1 MVWHARLNLN
11 YQVENQRCVARYD
24 HSGPLRI
31 LQSLYPEGDSICHN
45 VLVHPPGG
53 LVGGDT
59 LELNVSVGAGAHGLV
74 TTPGATRFYRSD
86 GPVATQTTRL
96 HLQENARLEW
106 LPLEAIC
113 YDACNAINK
122 LQLNLAP
129 GAQCIGWDITAL
141 GLPHAKLPFVS
152 GWLDQHLEIPGV
164 WLERG
169 RLRADDQRLMDGPT
183 GLAGHRCLATLFFAS
198 GTPWKRSDKEAL
210 IDLARD
216 TLRQHPLAPTGGVTS
231 PNTRTLVLRVLAPTV
246 EPAMQLLRTVRQ
258 QWRAQAWQMAGQD
271 PRIWA
276 M

>member
-11 YQVENQRCVARYD
+11 YQIENQRCVARYD

-31 LQSLYPEGDSICHN
+31 LQSLYPEGDGICHN

-59 LELNVSVGAGAHGLV
+59 LELHVSVGPGAHGLV

-96 HLQENARLEW
+96 NLDTGARLEW

-113 YDACNAINK
+113 YDACNAINRVE
-122 LQLNLAP
+122 LTLAA
-129 GAQCIGWDITAL
+129 GAQCIGWDVTAL
-141 GLPHAKLPFVS
+141 GLPHAQLPFLKGS
-152 GWLDQHLEIPGV
+152 LEQHLEIPGI

-169 RLRADDQRLMDGPT
+169 CLRAEDPRLMNGPT
-183 GLAGHRCLATLFFAS
+183 GLAGNRCLATLFFAS
-198 GTPWKRSDKEAL
+198 GTPWSRADKEAL
-210 IDLARD
+210 IDLARAS
-216 TLRQHPLAPTGGVTS
+216 LQGHVLAPTGGVTS

-258 QWRAQAWQMAGQD
+258 QWRRRAWGMTGPD

>member
-1 MVWHARLNLN
+1 MVWHARLELD
-11 YQVENQRCVARYD
+11 YRLEAQRCVARYA

-31 LQSLYPEGDSICHN
+31 LQNLYPEGDGICHN

-59 LELNVSVGAGAHGLV
+59 LSLAITAGPGAHGLI

-86 GPVATQTTRL
+86 GPVATQDTSLRL
-96 HLQENARLEW
+96 EEGARLEW

-113 YDACNAINK
+113 YDACHAVNR
-122 LQLNLAP
+122 LRLELAP
-129 GAQCIGWDITAL
+129 GAQCLGWDVTAL
-141 GLPHAKLPFVS
+141 GLPHAQLPFVKGS
-152 GWLDQHLEIPGV
+152 LQQHLEIPGI

-169 RLRADDQRLMDGPT
+169 TLRAADERLMNGPT

-198 GTPWKRSDKEAL
+198 GTPWSRSEKEAL
-210 IDLARD
+210 LDIARGVIQGHTLAS
-216 TLRQHPLAPTGGVTS
+216 TAGATC
-231 PNTRTLVLRVLAPTV
+231 PNSRTVVLRVLAPTV
-246 EPAMQLLRTVRQ
+246 EPAMQLLREVRK
-258 QWRAQAWQMAGQD
+258 QWRAHAWQLGGQD

>member
-11 YQVENQRCVARYD
+11 YQVESQRCVARYD

-31 LQSLYPEGDSICHN
+31 LQSLYPEGDTICHN

-59 LELNVSVGAGAHGLV
+59 LELNVSVGPGAHGLV

-86 GPVATQTTRL
+86 GSVATQTTRL

-141 GLPHAKLPFVS
+141 GLPHAKLPFVN

-183 GLAGHRCLATLFFAS
+183 GLAGHRCMATLFFAS

-216 TLRQHPLAPTGGVTS
+216 TLREHPLAPTGGVTS
-231 PNTRTLVLRVLAPTV
+231 PNTRTLVLRVLASTV